1 MTANTRTEPA
11 SIKISCSDKSHA
23 CMVSRC
29 YILLMVLLT
38 FNRLRNGCDGAGLG
52 LDWNRIGEPTAL
64 QSASESNSDNTARHN
79 VGFGYFMKNL
89 LLEIFQVSDM
99 GTPRVK

>member
-1 MTANTRTEPA
+1 
-11 SIKISCSDKSHA
+11 
-23 CMVSRC
+23 MVSRC
-29 YILLMVLLT
+29 YVLLMVLLT

-52 LDWNRIGEPTAL
+52 LDWTRSGEPTAL
-64 QSASESNSDNTARHN
+64 QPASESNSDNTASHT

-89 LLEIFQVSDM
+89 LLEIFQVGNM